1 MIPAHFAPKG
11 AWVSFW
17 DDGRYKHLA
26 PTERKQHIRLSH
38 GFVSILNPKFFK
50 TPSAFRKWLA
60 AHHATS
66 KELWVGFY
74 KKGSGRQSI
83 DWPESVDEALCFG
96 WIDGIRKRIDAES
109 YMIRFTP
116 RKPTSVWSAVNMK
129 NVAKLIKEK
138 RMQPAGSK
146 AFAARTEN
154 RSGIYSYEQ
163 RSPELVEPYLGKLKR
178 NKPAWKFFQAQPPGY
193 RKQMNWWIVS
203 ARQEETRLKRLAR
216 LIEESAAARRL

>member
-1 MIPAHFAPKG
+1 VDG
-11 AWVSFW
+11 AIDISLLRSENHNLTVSLI
-17 DDGRYKHLA
+17 K
-26 PTERKQHIRLSH
+26 LS
-38 GFVSILNPKFFK
+38 PKFFK
-50 TPSAFRKWLA
+50 TPSALRKWLA

-74 KKGSGRQSI
+74 KKGSGKPSI

-96 WIDGIRKRIDAES
+96 WIDGIRKSIDAHS

-129 NVAKLIKEK
+129 NVEKLISDN
-138 RMQPAGSK
+138 RMQPAGLK
-146 AFAARTEN
+146 AFAARREN

-178 NKPAWKFFQAQPPGY
+178 NKAAWTFFQAQPPSY
-193 RKQMNWWIVS
+193 RKVMNWWVVS
-203 ARQEETRLKRLAR
+203 AKQEATRLKRLDK
-216 LIEESAAARRL
+216 LIEESLQGRRMR